1 MTRDGR
7 VLAFEMVINI
17 EGVASVLRGGV
28 GAVALEVNE
37 TVRVHPSQRV
47 IVIGTS
53 DNWYDFILYYLPR
66 LLAVLEL
73 GAIEDGWSV
82 ALGGGKGAFFR
93 LITELLSVP
102 AEQVIWLE
110 ADQTHFFPR
119 AIYLSNMNSVEG
131 FLHPLSIS
139 LLQESFLERISSGIA
154 GTRKGIF
161 VSRAKVERRRML
173 NEHELY
179 PGLTRRGF
187 SIIHPETL
195 SLTEQVDVFRAARD
209 VVGVHGAGLVNA
221 VWSKRLERILE
232 ISYAPHT
239 DQPATLDIAVGRMTR
254 SLGAEHR
261 FIRATNEETI
271 SPGNHMGDFTVDPER
286 FFIEFDA
293 FMQREAA
300 LTIRG

>member
-17 EGVASVLRGGV
+17 EGVASVLRGG
-28 GAVALEVNE
+28 GAVGSFALEVDE
-37 TVRVHPSQRV
+37 TVQVHPDQRV

-73 GAIEDGWSV
+73 GAIADGWSV
-82 ALGGGKGAFFR
+82 ALGVGQDAFFGV
-93 LITELLSVP
+93 ITKLLGVP

-110 ADQTHFFPR
+110 ADQAHFFPR
-119 AIYLSNMNSVEG
+119 ALYISNVNSVEG
-131 FLHPLSIS
+131 SLHPFSIN
-139 LLQESFLERISSGIA
+139 LLQELFSERISSSVA
-154 GTRKGIF
+154 GTRKRIF

-209 VVGVHGAGLVNA
+209 IAGGHGAGLVNA
-221 VWSKRLERILE
+221 VWSKRLERVLE
-232 ISYAPHT
+232 ISYARHT
-239 DQPATLDIAVGRMTR
+239 DQSATLDSAVRKMTGT
-254 SLGAEHR
+254 LGAKHR
-261 FIRATNEETI
+261 FIRATSEETI
-271 SPGNHMGDFTVDPER
+271 SPGDHVGDFKIDPER
-286 FFIEFDA
+286 FFTEFDA
-293 FMQREAA
+293 FM
-300 LTIRG
+300 